1 MVTAFGSFLLGA
13 IGFVEGESAVQA
25 ANFADKMWNM
35 GLIVPAVGIVI
46 ALVALR
52 KYELND
58 HDVELMAKVNSGE
71 MPREEAEAMMI
82 NHY

>member
-1 MVTAFGSFLLGA
+1 
-13 IGFVEGESAVQA
+13 
-25 ANFADKMWNM
+25 MWNM